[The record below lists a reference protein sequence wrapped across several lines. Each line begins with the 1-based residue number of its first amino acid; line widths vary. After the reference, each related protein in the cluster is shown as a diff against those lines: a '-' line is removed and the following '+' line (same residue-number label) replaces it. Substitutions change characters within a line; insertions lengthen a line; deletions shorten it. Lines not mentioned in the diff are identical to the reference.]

1 MPRGVLEMMVAGIY
15 CVAGH
20 VFSVDFVW
28 SVIWKSCDTASR
40 ESIMQISLLVNST
53 NILSVIINKSLK
65 CTRRIETTKHDQI
78 PPRFPSFVFPSLS
91 LAFGTTPKQRARP
104 RTTRRAP
111 KASNRRFRRELETLF
126 TTRRLTALQHPRF
139 ICARSPIGR
148 RRTLLLR
155 TAIDSASDII
165 TVPRAAVSYDG
176 GPARRCKAGGGE

>member
-1 MPRGVLEMMVAGIY
+1 
-15 CVAGH
+15 
-20 VFSVDFVW
+20 
-28 SVIWKSCDTASR
+28 
-40 ESIMQISLLVNST
+40 MQISLLVNST

-78 PPRFPSFVFPSLS
+78 PPRFPSFVFPSLP

-176 GPARRCKAGGGE
+176 GPARRCKAGGGGSKAGGRGKGRGRKRGKGGRQRERERVRIRDR